1 MRDAAMKKLML
12 LLVLTMAPGLGG
24 ESPAVLSQAAAGGA
38 PTERL
43 VARPVYENGTKR
55 QVNTLADKN
64 HSNEKTLLRAGPA
77 DEVEVKR
84 LKLVFL
90 LMMSLGQY
98 RSPVH

>member
-12 LLVLTMAPGLGG
+12 LLVLTMALGLGG
-24 ESPAVLSQAAAGGA
+24 EGPAVLSQAAAGGA

-43 VARPVYENGTKR
+43 GVRPVYENGTKR
-55 QVNTLADKN
+55 QVNALADRN

-77 DEVEVKR
+77 DEAEVKR

-98 RSPVH
+98 RSPVY